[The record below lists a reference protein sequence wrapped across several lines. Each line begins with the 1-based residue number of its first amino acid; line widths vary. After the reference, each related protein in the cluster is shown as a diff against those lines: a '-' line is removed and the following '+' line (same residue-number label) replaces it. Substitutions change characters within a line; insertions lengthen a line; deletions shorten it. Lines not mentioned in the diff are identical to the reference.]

1 MDNVDNKQQHN
12 IPEGDAAIELD
23 STSYEDWLANLN
35 LPNEKTFQL
44 EVHVEDSSND
54 ENDGE
59 ENILR
64 IEKPAKKLENIKDED
79 NAKDS
84 KGESDIGDKSRKEK
98 VIEVDDRLKSLTKEV
113 ANMIQG
119 GEEVAEHE
127 CQKKVD
133 QLKMILNIL
142 EAGKPES
149 EDCKQDL
156 EDERRKS
163 KKPKLEGKR
172 KNAKQPEKL
181 ENNSCIHKID
191 IDDAKLHVDKSNG
204 DMPVQYDEKDNVKS
218 VTESVVEKLQDEGG
232 AGQITENKSDKV
244 TLICKIADE
253 SIEKDVE
260 NENEGCSDDSEKS
273 ENQKCE
279 ERVSDGNSNNG
290 KDVLDDVNKTN
301 KIMSSIG
308 IRKIDELNKSDE
320 NGTDKHVSCVVP
332 KKPDGN
338 GENGN
343 AESGEAVTDT
353 TFDSIEKMEGTE
365 ATGTA
370 TETVTFDDDDL
381 LDTVD
386 IDNLALHEDED
397 SPFPLSQN
405 IHRPRYV
412 KNEYGSS
419 SHDGSDGEFDWSKLE
434 NGTKIPR

>member
-1 MDNVDNKQQHN
+1 
-12 IPEGDAAIELD
+12 
-23 STSYEDWLANLN
+23 
-35 LPNEKTFQL
+35 
-44 EVHVEDSSND
+44 
-54 ENDGE
+54 
-59 ENILR
+59 
-64 IEKPAKKLENIKDED
+64 
-79 NAKDS
+79 
-84 KGESDIGDKSRKEK
+84 
-98 VIEVDDRLKSLTKEV
+98 
-113 ANMIQG
+113 
-119 GEEVAEHE
+119 
-127 CQKKVD
+127 
-133 QLKMILNIL
+133 
-142 EAGKPES
+142 
-149 EDCKQDL
+149 
-156 EDERRKS
+156 
-163 KKPKLEGKR
+163 
-172 KNAKQPEKL
+172 
-181 ENNSCIHKID
+181 
-191 IDDAKLHVDKSNG
+191 
-204 DMPVQYDEKDNVKS
+204 MPVQYDEKDNVKS